1 MKTFKK
7 EGADKYELYAITDR
21 KCLVNRSLEEAVEEA
36 LDSGIS
42 ILQLREKDISEKD
55 YICEAIKIKKLCLK
69 YNIPLI
75 INDNVEV
82 AIKSG
87 ADGVHLGQTDMDLI
101 KAREVLGKEK
111 IIGVSAKTVEQA
123 VLAEKNGATYLGVG
137 AVFNTNTKKDAKPI
151 TKEVLKEICLAV
163 NIPVVAIGGIEKD
176 NIKELKDTNID
187 GIAVVSAIFGKDDIK
202 KEVSNLKENLR
213 KIIL

>member
-1 MKTFKK
+1 
-7 EGADKYELYAITDR
+7 
-21 KCLVNRSLEEAVEEA
+21 
-36 LDSGIS
+36 
-42 ILQLREKDISEKD
+42 
-55 YICEAIKIKKLCLK
+55 
-69 YNIPLI
+69 
-75 INDNVEV
+75 
-82 AIKSG
+82 
-87 ADGVHLGQTDMDLI
+87 MDLI

-111 IIGVSAKTVEQA
+111 IIGASAKTVEQA
-123 VLAEKNGATYLGVG
+123 VSAEKNGATYLGVG

-151 TKEVLKEICLAV
+151 TKAVLKEICLAV

-202 KEVSNLKENLR
+202 KEVNNLKENLR

>member
-1 MKTFKK
+1 MKTLKK

-21 KCLVNRSLEEAVEEA
+21 KCLVKRSLEEAVEEA

-42 ILQLREKDISEKD
+42 ILQLREKDISE
-55 YICEAIKIKKLCLK
+55 IKKLCLK

-123 VLAEKNGATYLGVG
+123 VSAEKNGATYLGVG

-151 TKEVLKEICLAV
+151 TKAVLKEICLAV

-202 KEVSNLKENLR
+202 KEVNNLKENLR